1 MLRCL
6 ALVFVALGG
15 CDQTAPSEVVAT
27 VGKREITAKG
37 LREFVIGL
45 PPGLRTSKVG
55 REARQDYLQTLIDR
69 ELLLAEAYRLSLDAD
84 PTLLKQLEAGKREFI
99 LSVLQRQVIRPQL
112 QLSEKEIRSAFE
124 EQGLHRERLLAA
136 IVLDSEDRARQVRAR
151 IEAGGSFA
159 ELARDHSTDAKS
171 AAKGGLIGF
180 FNRPTAK
187 LTGGVPDSVFN
198 SLRTGFVSEPIAAG
212 SKYLLVSFLDER
224 AVALGTLAPKISYQL
239 LSQKARELAAQK
251 VELLAHELNWRIAPE
266 GLALLRNR
274 SRGGVKTLNLT
285 DEERQTP
292 IFRYGESA
300 VTLDRYLDL
309 LPAHRIKTLRAAQ
322 DSSFIE
328 KLGRN
333 LLRPEVM
340 LMEIAAHEGIPE
352 LPVVREWVR
361 AETEELLLKRVR
373 KLNISDRVVVSDE
386 EVRRYYKDNLEK
398 FRIPEKIC
406 FGEAAA
412 DSRARAESL
421 RAEVDDDTDLLQ
433 FSRVKGLDVRRRSR
447 DGSICM
453 HSPER
458 VAYPALWKALT
469 AATVGRVS
477 GPVPLKGNTFSI
489 FKVLRREPEHQEP
502 FESARQRSR
511 ASLVQH
517 LERRHFDEWLSGLRQ
532 RYDEE
537 VTVFSDRLAAALP
550 DALLA
555 SSSEV
560 F

>member
-1 MLRCL
+1 
-6 ALVFVALGG
+6 
-15 CDQTAPSEVVAT
+15 
-27 VGKREITAKG
+27 
-37 LREFVIGL
+37 
-45 PPGLRTSKVG
+45 
-55 REARQDYLQTLIDR
+55 
-69 ELLLAEAYRLSLDAD
+69 
-84 PTLLKQLEAGKREFI
+84 
-99 LSVLQRQVIRPQL
+99 
-112 QLSEKEIRSAFE
+112 
-124 EQGLHRERLLAA
+124 
-136 IVLDSEDRARQVRAR
+136 
-151 IEAGGSFA
+151 
-159 ELARDHSTDAKS
+159 
-171 AAKGGLIGF
+171 
-180 FNRPTAK
+180 
-187 LTGGVPDSVFN
+187 
-198 SLRTGFVSEPIAAG
+198 
-212 SKYLLVSFLDER
+212 
-224 AVALGTLAPKISYQL
+224 
-239 LSQKARELAAQK
+239 
-251 VELLAHELNWRIAPE
+251 
-266 GLALLRNR
+266 
-274 SRGGVKTLNLT
+274 
-285 DEERQTP
+285 
-292 IFRYGESA
+292 
-300 VTLDRYLDL
+300 
-309 LPAHRIKTLRAAQ
+309 
-322 DSSFIE
+322 
-328 KLGRN
+328 
-333 LLRPEVM
+333 
-340 LMEIAAHEGIPE
+340 MEIAAHEGIPE

-537 VTVFSDRLAAALP
+537 VTVFADRLAAALP